1 MKTPATLVVSIVFGL
16 LFLSASAQAAEQK
29 TSLMLG
35 GEYCEYYLNDV
46 AKALTAVKGVTG
58 VDVKSKKGYAV
69 VTHDDTV
76 KDETLIATV
85 GKVKGTKNGTEW
97 YCDAMV
103 MD

>member
-1 MKTPATLVVSIVFGL
+1 MKHLTKSIVVAVFGL
-16 LFLSASAQAAEQK
+16 LLLSTAAQAAEQK

-35 GEYCEYYLNDV
+35 GEYCEYYLDDV

-58 VDVKSKKGYAV
+58 VDVKSKKGYAIV
-69 VTHDDTV
+69 SHDGTV

-85 GKVKGTKNGTEW
+85 ETVKGTKNGTKW
-97 YCDAMV
+97 YCNAMV